1 MLGMTT
7 TSDPGTTGVKDIAE
21 ALGGGIHEESLMVI
35 EGETKS
41 GKSVI
46 SQHIAYGILRARD
59 TAVAYYSS
67 EDNADSLI
75 KKMENMALDVKQDL
89 KTDRL
94 RVYGISSKND
104 LKESEKYLKIITKHI
119 SSLPERFGLVIV
131 DSATPF
137 MSKVNPT
144 IKVDFLHTCKELCE
158 GKRSIVLA
166 LDSHIFEGKTL
177 YRAYAMS
184 DYYLQLKSNDTIL
197 DTGQVDTRII
207 KMLNVTKL
215 GGAERHAGE
224 GIKFE
229 IKPGV
234 GIQILPFVKVR
245 I

>member
-35 EGETKS
+35 EGENKS

-59 TAVAYYSS
+59 TAVAFYSS
-67 EDNADSLI
+67 DDDSDALI
-75 KKMENMALDVKQDL
+75 RRMENMALDVRQDV
-89 KTDRL
+89 KMDRL
-94 RVYGISSKND
+94 RIYGISSKND
-104 LKESEKYLKIITKHI
+104 LRESEKYLKVITKHI
-119 SSLPERFGLVIV
+119 SELPERFGLVII

-144 IKVDFLHTCKELCE
+144 IKVDFLHACKELCE

-207 KMLNVTKL
+207 KILTVTKL
-215 GGAERHAGE
+215 GGAERHGGE

-234 GIQILPFVKVR
+234 GIQILPFVKVK

>member
-35 EGETKS
+35 EGEAKS

-59 TAVAYYSS
+59 TSVAYYSS

-75 KKMENMALDVKQDL
+75 KKMENMALDVKRDL
-89 KTDRL
+89 ATDRL

-104 LKESEKYLKIITKHI
+104 LRDSEKYLKIITKHI
-119 SSLPERFGLVIV
+119 SELPEHFGLVIV

-137 MSKVNPT
+137 MGKVNPT

-207 KMLNVTKL
+207 KILNVTKL
-215 GGAERHAGE
+215 GGAERHGGE